1 MAVAL
6 ALVSSFMFG
15 LGTVLQQRVAQTA
28 SADQAMSPAFLL
40 QLARNAAW
48 LVGIAAAGGAYVVQA
63 AALDVGRL
71 VVVQPLMS
79 TTLVFA
85 LPIGAALNHTRVGPR
100 ELGAAVA
107 VSVGAALFL
116 VASDPSG
123 GKSDATTAAWL
134 AAFAASGVASG
145 VLVGAARR
153 ASPAVRA
160 GCLGAAC
167 GILFGLTAALTK
179 AVVELLHDGVG
190 ELFTDWHVYALCGIG
205 YGAMSLSQAS
215 LQTGKLGAAVG
226 AQMALNPVA
235 SLLIGTLAFDE
246 QIHDT
251 ASGLTFSLASVAV
264 MVAGLI
270 VLAAAEQRAEP
281 AGARAAPAPG

>member
-15 LGTVLQQRVAQTA
+15 LGTVLQQRVAETMG
-28 SADQAMSPAFLL
+28 ADQAMSPTFLL
-40 QLARNAAW
+40 QLARKPAW

-85 LPIGAALNHTRVGPR
+85 LPIGAALGHTRIGAR
-100 ELGAAVA
+100 ELGSAVA
-107 VSVGAALFL
+107 VSAGAALFL
-116 VASDPSG
+116 IASDPSG
-123 GKSDATTAAWL
+123 GKADATTVAWI
-134 AAFAASGVASG
+134 AAFAAFGLVAG
-145 VLVGAARR
+145 VLVAVARG

-160 GCLGAAC
+160 SCLGAAC
-167 GILFGLTAALTK
+167 GILFALTAGLTK
-179 AVVELLHDGVG
+179 AVVELLDDGVG
-190 ELFTDWHVYALCGIG
+190 ALLTDWHVYALCVVG
-205 YGAMSLSQAS
+205 YAAMTLSQAS

-235 SLLIGTLAFDE
+235 SLFIGTLAFDE
-246 QIHDT
+246 KIHDT
-251 ASGLTFSLASVAV
+251 AGGLTMSLAAIAV

-270 VLAAAEQRAEP
+270 VLAAAEQRRGESP
-281 AGARAAPAPG
+281 TAAPAPG

>member
-15 LGTVLQQRVAQTA
+15 LGTVLQQRVAQEA

-40 QLARNAAW
+40 QLARNPAW

-71 VVVQPLMS
+71 VVVQPIMS

-85 LPIGAALNHTRVGPR
+85 LPIGAALNHTRVGRR

-107 VSVGAALFL
+107 VSVGAAFFL

-123 GKSDATTAAWL
+123 GNPDATTVAWI
-134 AAFAASGVASG
+134 AAFVVSGVASG
-145 VLVGAARR
+145 VLVSVARS

-167 GILFGLTAALTK
+167 GILFALTAGLTK
-179 AVVELLHDGVG
+179 SVVEVLDDGVG
-190 ELFTDWHVYALCGIG
+190 ALFTDWHVYALCVVG
-205 YGAMSLSQAS
+205 YTAMSLSQAS

-226 AQMALNPVA
+226 AQMALCPVA
-235 SLLIGTLAFDE
+235 SLFLGTLAFDE
-246 QIHDT
+246 KIHDT
-251 ASGLTFSLASVAV
+251 AAGMTFSLASVGV
-264 MVAGLI
+264 MVGGLV
-270 VLAAAEQRAEP
+270 VLAAAEQRSGP
-281 AGARAAPAPG
+281 APTAAPAPG